1 LCANVLKLKK
11 VCTQPCVAVDARFS
25 SYIGQGWTR
34 DGSRRIARRVCDK
47 DIETREARTKLKPR
61 GKPYWRSIGK
71 GLHVGY
77 RKGKRGGVWVIR
89 RYIGAGDYKVETIAA
104 ADDVEDANGIEILDF
119 WQAQD
124 AARNMRPWAAP
135 NVKGY
140 TVAQAVADYL
150 EHLEGRASWADAKRR
165 LQAFALPA
173 FGDKSVNDLDEDEIR
188 KWHRAIAK
196 QGARARTKPGAPQNY
211 RKSEGDPEA
220 YRKRQASA
228 NRCLDLL
235 KAVLNLARRN
245 HKRTGVKSSEAWDC
259 VERFKGVH
267 IPRSRYLT
275 IAECKR
281 LMNACDPEFRILV
294 RATLETGG
302 RYQELA
308 RLRVVDFNPD
318 SGTLHVRKSKA
329 HKDRHIVLT
338 DDGREFFASLVAGRK
353 GSELGIDL
361 GLSFLPVS
369 R

>member
-1 LCANVLKLKK
+1 
-11 VCTQPCVAVDARFS
+11 VA
-25 SYIGQGWTR
+25 
-34 DGSRRIARRVCDK
+34 RRIRDN
-47 DIETREARTKLKPR
+47 DIETREARSKLKPR

-71 GLHVGY
+71 GLHLGY
-77 RKGKRGGVWVIR
+77 RKGKRGGVWVVR
-89 RYIGAGDYKVETIAA
+89 QYIGEGGYKVETISA
-104 ADDVEDANGIEILDF
+104 ADDVEGANSVEVLNF

-124 AARNMRPWAAP
+124 AARNMRPGLSP

-165 LQAFALPA
+165 LGAFVIPA
-173 FGDKSVNDLDEDEIR
+173 FGDKPVSRLDEDEIR

-211 RKSEGDPEA
+211 RNAEGDPEA

-235 KAVLNLARRN
+235 RAVLNLARKN
-245 HKRTGVKSSEAWDC
+245 HKRTGVKSSEAWDD

-267 IPRSRYLT
+267 VPRSCYLT

-281 LMNACDPEFRILV
+281 LINTCDSEFRILV
-294 RATLETGG
+294 RAALETGA

-308 RLRVVDFNPD
+308 RLRVADFNPD
-318 SGTLHVRKSKA
+318 SGTLHIRKSKA
-329 HKDRHIVLT
+329 NRNRHVVLT
-338 DDGREFFASLVAGRK
+338 DDGREFFAGLVVGRK
-353 GSELGIDL
+353 GADPMLRREWKQSQQDP
-361 GLSFLPVS
+361 LSRLLANGHISTRRFRFISCATPG
-369 R
+369 RAGR